1 MSSLKLSFAFPCIF
15 PWPGETSLRTTR
27 RRTRPNHAS
36 LGRIVAAGGEVGAQ
50 TVDAKGAPPVSM
62 RSSVVSR
69 SPSEGSVTAPQRG
82 RGRARAAGVH
92 RYTAKVCDDPT
103 KVRGGGR
110 ESATH
115 REGRRLSQKISLTV
129 LVSSS
134 SLTHKRHRTPNS
146 IHHDLTMGPRP
157 VSIAQKGRLPPIV
170 VQQSRRRQ
178 DRVDPRRLPRSGARA
193 VDCWRTVGRRRG

>member
-1 MSSLKLSFAFPCIF
+1 
-15 PWPGETSLRTTR
+15 
-27 RRTRPNHAS
+27 
-36 LGRIVAAGGEVGAQ
+36 VGAQ

-92 RYTAKVCDDPT
+92 RYTAKVGDDPT

-110 ESATH
+110 ESATR

-129 LVSSS
+129 LVA
-134 SLTHKRHRTPNS
+134 HR
-146 IHHDLTMGPRP
+146 
-157 VSIAQKGRLPPIV
+157 
-170 VQQSRRRQ
+170 
-178 DRVDPRRLPRSGARA
+178 
-193 VDCWRTVGRRRG
+193 